1 MYINGTRNNMDEVNN
16 EIESKKSRRDKIISM
31 LIEFGKSV
39 ALFGLCAM
47 IGMWLAI
54 GTRAGS
60 SLRFAQRY
68 FKYYAS
74 SNYEAMYDMV
84 KCKEDDFIN
93 EDYFSY
99 KYESEKLYGGVK
111 KYEFDDGVRKGNK
124 VTYTVSYTTGNNKKG
139 NFEIVVEK
147 QKDKVYGIFNTWK
160 VNLDDIIV
168 KDCSIAV
175 PSAVTG
181 YVDHIS
187 MSGIKS
193 SKTEDGSVTYYFID
207 RMFKGD
213 HTVTLNENNITTY
226 TFSEDFDSSGTQMV
240 IGTDKLKL
248 PEEDKN
254 EMCDYAKFMLSS
266 MYGYAMDGVTQYADI
281 AYMFDSNADT
291 QAKAQTAFDNLRAST
306 VKEDGGL
313 LKSINISNVSVAIS
327 SYTYPSDALIDVA
340 YTYSYVAQ
348 TGRTSISG
356 ITKEYDG
363 MGTAMA
369 MLRFKRVDGVW
380 KVTDISMPCADYTY
394 NELKK

>member
-1 MYINGTRNNMDEVNN
+1 MDEVNK
-16 EIESKKSRRDKIISM
+16 EMEPVQKSRRQNIIAMLIDFGKII
-31 LIEFGKSV
+31 G
-39 ALFGLCAM
+39 LFGLCAM
-47 IGMWLAI
+47 VGIWLAI

-60 SLRFAQRY
+60 SLRYAQRY

-84 KCKEDDFIN
+84 KCEEDDFIN

-99 KYESEKLYGGVK
+99 KYESEKVYGGIK
-111 KYEFDDGVRKGNK
+111 KYEFDGGVKKGNK
-124 VTYTVSYTTGNNKKG
+124 VTYTVSYTTGGNKEG
-139 NFEIVVEK
+139 TFEIVLEK
-147 QKDKVYGIFNTWK
+147 QSDKVYGIFNTWK
-160 VNLDDIIV
+160 VNLDNIIV
-168 KDCSIAV
+168 KDCSVAV
-175 PSAVTG
+175 PGSVTG

-187 MSGIKS
+187 MDSIRNSKS
-193 SKTEDGSVTYYFID
+193 EDGSISYYFID

-213 HTVTLNENNITTY
+213 HTVTLNENNITSY
-226 TFSEDFDSSGTQMV
+226 TFSEAFDESGIQMV

-248 PEEDKN
+248 PEEDRK

-281 AYMFDSNADT
+281 AYMFDSNEDT
-291 QAKAQTAFDNLRAST
+291 QAKAQAAFDNLRAST
-306 VKEDGGL
+306 VKDDGGL
-313 LKSINISNVSVAIS
+313 LKSINISNVSVAVS
-327 SYTYPSDALIDVA
+327 SYTYPSDALVDVA

-369 MLRFKRVDGVW
+369 MIRFKRVNGVW
-380 KVTDISMPCADYTY
+380 KVTDISIPCADYTY
-394 NELKK
+394 HEFKNR